1 MNTKLT
7 LTIEETTIAK
17 AKKYANNK
25 GRSLSDIIENYLKV
39 ITKEDNTEVFELTP
53 IVKSLKGSFKAPKNF
68 DYKKELSKSL
78 TEKYL

>member
-17 AKKYANNK
+17 AKKYANKK

-39 ITKEDNTEVFELTP
+39 ITKEDNTEVYELTP
-53 IVKSLKGSFKAPKNF
+53 IVKSLKGSFKTPKNF

-78 TEKYL
+78 TAKYL